1 MALLS
6 ATQVLNAK
14 PKDKDYVLRDGNG
27 LQLLVKSTGIKLW
40 EYRYTFNGS
49 RKKTTLGKYDKE
61 INTLS
66 MAREKSLEF
75 KKLLSQG
82 INPVELRAKE
92 KEENKLNEYRKQF
105 TISKI
110 IQDYLEIKQHNKKLK
125 DITINKA
132 IGRLENHF
140 YPYLPQKEKTHILDI
155 DFDLIVSILERVQTQ
170 GTLETLDRLKR
181 LLVSV
186 FKYAYT
192 ENIIQNTDIFGKLEL
207 KEFKKILKE
216 DVRNNPTITK
226 DNDIKKLLM
235 NTYSYPYNPLT
246 KYAILLSIHT
256 AQRQGSIISAEWNEF
271 NFDENLWI
279 IPASKMKMKKE
290 HILPLSSQVI
300 DILQELKQLNDNL
313 YQSEYLFPNTQFGKH
328 MSNNTVN
335 QAIRRMGFSNTE
347 LTAHGLRAMFSTIC
361 NEYQKEHNISTE
373 IIERALA
380 HEDKDK
386 IRAIYNRATYLSE
399 LRSLME
405 WWSYY
410 LNKFLF

>member
-27 LQLLVKSTGIKLW
+27 LQLLVKSNGIKLW
-40 EYRYTFNGS
+40 EYRYTFNGT
-49 RKKTTLGKYDKE
+49 RKKTTFGKYDKA

-66 MAREKSLEF
+66 IAREKSLEF

-82 INPVELRAKE
+82 INLVESRANE
-92 KEENKLNEYRKQF
+92 KKANKNNEYIQQF
-105 TISKI
+105 TISKVVN
-110 IQDYLEIKQHNKKLK
+110 DYLEIKQHNKKLK
-125 DITINKA
+125 DITITKA
-132 IGRLENHF
+132 LGRLNKHF
-140 YPYLPQKEKTHILDI
+140 YPFLPKQEKTNILDI
-155 DFDLIVSILERVQTQ
+155 DFDLIVSILSNIQTQ

-181 LLVSV
+181 LLIAV

-192 ENIIQNTDIFGKLEL
+192 ENIIKTTDIFGKLEL
-207 KEFKKILKE
+207 KEFMRNLKE

-226 DNDIKKLLM
+226 ADDIKRLLE
-235 NTYSYPYNPLT
+235 NTYNYPYSPLT
-246 KYAILLSIHT
+246 KYAMLLSIHT

-271 NFDENLWI
+271 NLDEKLWV

-300 DILQELKQLNDNL
+300 EILQELKQLNNDF

-361 NEYQKEHNISTE
+361 NEYQKDHNFSSE

-386 IRAIYNRATYLSE
+386 IRAIYNRATYIDE
-399 LRSLME
+399 LRKLMQ
-405 WWSYY
+405 WWSDY
-410 LNKFLF
+410 LTNI